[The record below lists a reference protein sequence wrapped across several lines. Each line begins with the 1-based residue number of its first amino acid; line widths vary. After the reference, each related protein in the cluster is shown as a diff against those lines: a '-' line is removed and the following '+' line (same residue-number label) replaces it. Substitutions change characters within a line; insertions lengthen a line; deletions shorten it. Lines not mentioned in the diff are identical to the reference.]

1 MQGIN
6 AEPLTFAVIIR
17 MILKLWCKGTNK
29 RECYNGINA
38 EPLTTVQYKNDTFS
52 FILQEVSFFYL
63 IICQSFIFTFSKK
76 NDTLRLF
83 HKKTFFVR
91 AHTQRYI
98 QKVSDIKSY
107 RYKKIH
113 HDVNFNAKK
122 IRIIVSGSAFIP
134 CIIQKKQ

>member
-1 MQGIN
+1 MYHSS
-6 AEPLTFAVIIR
+6 
-17 MILKLWCKGTNK
+17 ILL
-29 RECYNGINA
+29 Y
-38 EPLTTVQYKNDTFS
+38 
-52 FILQEVSFFYL
+52 VSYL
-63 IICQSFIFTFSKK
+63 SLRSAKK

-122 IRIIVSGSAFIP
+122 
-134 CIIQKKQ
+134 